1 MKIVLKRLNDACHLE
16 ARNEEGNSI
25 HIDGS
30 PSVGGENKGFR
41 PMQLLAAGAGGC
53 SSIDIISILK
63 KQRQELKDIEV
74 VVDADREEG
83 EIPSLFRSIHLHYIL
98 TGNLDKE
105 KVEIAI
111 NLSLQKYCSVVK
123 TLEKTAKITS
133 SYEIRN
139 LY

>member
-1 MKIVLKRLNDACHLE
+1 MRILLKRLNNACHLE
-16 ARNEEGNSI
+16 ARNEDGNTVQ
-25 HIDGS
+25 IDSS

-53 SSIDIISILK
+53 SAIDVINILK

-74 VVDADREEG
+74 VVEAERQEDV
-83 EIPSLFRSIHLHYIL
+83 IPSLFISIHLHYIL
-98 TGNLDKE
+98 TGNLAKE
-105 KVEIAI
+105 KVEFAI

-139 LY
+139 

>member
-1 MKIVLKRLNDACHLE
+1 MKIILKRLNDACHME
-16 ARNEEGNSI
+16 AKNEYGNII

-30 PSVGGENKGFR
+30 TSVGGENKGFR

-63 KQRQELKDIEV
+63 KQRQNLKDIEV
-74 VVDADREEG
+74 IVDAEREEG
-83 EIPSLFRSIHLHYIL
+83 AIPSLFLTIHLHYIL
-98 TGNLDKE
+98 NGNLDKE
-105 KVEIAI
+105 KVEYAI

-139 LY
+139 LS

>member
-1 MKIVLKRLNDACHLE
+1 MKIILKRLNDNCHLE
-16 ARNEEGNSI
+16 ASNEEGNI
-25 HIDGS
+25 VHIDGS

-63 KQRQELKDIEV
+63 KQRQELLNIEV
-74 VVDADREEG
+74 VVDAERAKDAE
-83 EIPSLFRSIHLHYIL
+83 PSLFVSIHLHYIL
-98 TGNLDKE
+98 TGNLDE
-105 KVEIAI
+105 GKVKNAI

-139 LY
+139 

>member
-1 MKIVLKRLNDACHLE
+1 MKIILKRLNDNCHLE
-16 ARNEEGNSI
+16 ASNEEGNI
-25 HIDGS
+25 VHIDGS
-30 PSVGGENKGFR
+30 PSVGGKNKGFR

-74 VVDADREEG
+74 VVDAEREKDAV
-83 EIPSLFRSIHLHYIL
+83 PSLFVSIHLHYIL
-98 TGNLDKE
+98 TGNLDE
-105 KVEIAI
+105 GKVKNAI

-139 LY
+139 